1 MKYQLCGP
9 VTGIPRDEAVA
20 AFEDAEAWL
29 IERDPYADV
38 LVPTSVVEEDATH
51 ERAMRICLG
60 WLLNYADTLVTI
72 PGWETS
78 RGASLEVA
86 VARAIGKPVMT
97 LEEALR

>member
-1 MKYQLCGP
+1 MKYQLCGH

-20 AFEDAEAWL
+20 AFEDAWVKL

-38 LVPTSVVEEDATH
+38 LVPTSIVEEDATH
-51 ERAMRICLG
+51 EWAMRICIGYLV
-60 WLLNYADTLVTI
+60 LKADALVTI

-86 VARAIGKPVMT
+86 VAHAIGKPVMT
-97 LEEALR
+97 LEEAMR

>member
-29 IERDPYADV
+29 IEKDPYADV
-38 LVPTSVVEEDATH
+38 LVPTSVVEEDATY

-60 WLLNYADTLVTI
+60 WLLTYADALVTL
-72 PGWETS
+72 PGWES
-78 RGASLEVA
+78 SQGASLEVA
-86 VARAIGKPVMT
+86 VAKAIGKPVMT

>member
-20 AFEDAEAWL
+20 AFEDAATRLFEKHHDAQ
-29 IERDPYADV
+29 V
-38 LVPTSVVEEDATH
+38 FVPTEVIDEDATH

-60 WLLNYADTLVTI
+60 WLLRYSDALVTL

-78 RGASLEVA
+78 HGASLEVA

-97 LEEALR
+97 IEESLR

>member
-1 MKYQLCGP
+1 MKYQLCGH

-20 AFEDAEAWL
+20 AFEDAWVKL
-29 IERDPYADV
+29 IERHHDAQMF
-38 LVPTSVVEEDATH
+38 VPTNVVDENSTH

-60 WLLNYADTLVTI
+60 WLLTYADALVTI